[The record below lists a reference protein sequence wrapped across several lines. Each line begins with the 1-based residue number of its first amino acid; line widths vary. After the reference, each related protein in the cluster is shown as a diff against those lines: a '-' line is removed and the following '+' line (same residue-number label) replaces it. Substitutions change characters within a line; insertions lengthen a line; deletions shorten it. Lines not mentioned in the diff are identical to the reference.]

1 MITGRVVFKGS
12 TPDSVFDKIR
22 KYELVFPDTVW
33 NKISEEGIDLVKQM
47 IAEDPDLRIT
57 AE

>member
-22 KYELVFPDTVW
+22 NYTLVFPDTVW
-33 NKISEEGIDLVKQM
+33 SKISEEGIDLVKQM
-47 IAEDPDLRIT
+47 LAEDPDVRIT